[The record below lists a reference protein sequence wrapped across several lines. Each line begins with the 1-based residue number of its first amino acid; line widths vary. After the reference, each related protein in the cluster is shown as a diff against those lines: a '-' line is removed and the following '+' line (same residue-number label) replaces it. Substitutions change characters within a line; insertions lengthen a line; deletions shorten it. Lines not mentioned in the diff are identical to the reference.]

1 MKDNTLTLGSLFDGS
16 GGFPLAGILSGIK
29 PVWASEIE
37 PFPIRVTT
45 RRLPDVRHYGDITKI
60 HGSEIEPVDIITF
73 GSPCQDMSQAGKRDG
88 LGGSRSSLFF
98 EAIRIVKE
106 MREATEGK
114 YPRYLVWENVP
125 GAYSSNK
132 GKDFHAVIQEFVKIK
147 HPESTVPESEKWSGA
162 GLVLA
167 EDFSLAWRTLDAQ
180 HWGVPQRRRRIYL
193 VADLDGE
200 RAGNIL
206 FESEGLPWN
215 PEACGLQ
222 GKGSAGSAAEGI
234 GEPGSEELLLFRNHA
249 KDFHYEGPLD
259 TADTLLAQYGTG
271 GNNAP
276 FVVGEDAPRTFD
288 IRLTSEGTR
297 NARHNVYETDT
308 SRTIDTGGNS
318 PDANQGGVAVVYGI
332 SSDGSNAMRSANP
345 KAGIYVAETTRTLD
359 ANGGN
364 PACNQG
370 GMVVVEGNGARPSHK
385 GDGFNESDK
394 MYTLNTI
401 EQHGVAYGI
410 GKTALSSSF
419 NSEMSF
425 PIEAERMPTM
435 VASGPNGVGHP
446 IYSTSKNTYH
456 TKATEDQAGTLVA
469 SDYKDP
475 PTVTDPSFG
484 FYPQMKAEGNSFT
497 EEKSPTLVIGT
508 NPGWQNGVLD
518 KGYIVRRLT
527 PTECAR
533 LQGFPDW
540 WCSGLETKDPTEEE
554 IQFWRDV
561 FLTHSTA
568 LGKVA
573 KPKSNNEI
581 MKWLGNPHTD
591 SAEYKMWGNGIALP
605 CARYVLTGI
614 AHYDKEIRNEE
625 ICDS

>member
-1 MKDNTLTLGSLFDGS
+1 MKENTLTLGSLFDGS

-29 PVWASEIE
+29 PIWASEIE

-106 MREATEGK
+106 MREATDGT

-147 HPESTVPESEKWSGA
+147 YPESTVPESEKWSGA

-215 PEACGLQ
+215 SEALPGQRKETSGDSGEGTSQTIPEVMEQ
-222 GKGSAGSAAEGI
+222 H
-234 GEPGSEELLLFRNHA
+234 LFRNHA
-249 KDFHYEGPLD
+249 KCCIYDGPLPV
-259 TADTLLAQYGTG
+259 ADTLVAQYGTG
-271 GNNAP
+271 GNNTA
-276 FVVGEDAPRTFD
+276 FVVEDTPKTLKVRC
-288 IRLTSEGTR
+288 GKP
-297 NARHNVYETDT
+297 
-308 SRTIDTGGNS
+308 GGGKG
-318 PDANQGGVAVVYGI
+318 PLIQEDK
-332 SSDGSNAMRSANP
+332 SA
-345 KAGIYVAETTRTLD
+345 TL
-359 ANGGN
+359 
-364 PACNQG
+364 
-370 GMVVVEGNGARPSHK
+370 S
-385 GDGFNESDK
+385 
-394 MYTLNTI
+394 TLNDQTLF
-401 EQHGVAYGI
+401 QPV
-410 GKTALSSSF
+410 
-419 NSEMSF
+419 
-425 PIEAERMPTM
+425 
-435 VASGPNGVGHP
+435 
-446 IYSTSKNTYH
+446 YSTSKNSYH
-456 TKATEDQAGTLVA
+456 TEATVDQAGTLVA

-484 FYPQMKAEGNSFT
+484 FYPQMKAEGNCFT

-540 WCSGLETKDPTEEE
+540 WCSELETKNPSEDE

-568 LGKVA
+568 LGKAA
-573 KPKSNNEI
+573 KPKSDNEI
-581 MKWLGNPHTD
+581 RKWLGNPHTD

-605 CARYVLTGI
+605 CARYVLSGI